1 MAISKIR
8 VTVPFSIKETF
19 RRLSD
24 HANLKNIVD
33 QVTTSELVRVSDSC
47 DDTNGLGAIRLIN
60 FKGDLLTEKVVAWL
74 PPTDIS
80 TDDPMRG
87 NSTEVGYDY
96 KVIAGKRLIA
106 DHLGVIRITEADTNS
121 SHIAWDIHLKVPIWA
136 TGEIAAYFVCRTME
150 KEITESIKNNMK

>member
-1 MAISKIR
+1 VTNHFLKPAEFHRQPLTANTLATGKSNKQIYLTTHYGLMTMAISKIR

-47 DDTNGLGAIRLIN
+47 DDINGLGAIRLIN

-80 TDDPMRG
+80 TDEPMRV
-87 NSTEVGYDY
+87 T
-96 KVIAGKRLIA
+96 APR
-106 DHLGVIRITEADTNS
+106 
-121 SHIAWDIHLKVPIWA
+121 WA
-136 TGEIAAYFVCRTME
+136 MTTR
-150 KEITESIKNNMK
+150 